1 MQAADVPLLLLPLR
15 DQSPPWLQV
24 ADEHGLEVS
33 GVLPQ
38 ASAAPLPAQQQK
50 VTAAADSDLTARL
63 AELRGK

>member
-1 MQAADVPLLLLPLR
+1 
-15 DQSPPWLQV
+15 V